1 MSSIISK
8 KISWV
13 DMEDDDEDANEDETS
28 SSLIESSKIN
38 NDLVI
43 PIPAPSPTIS
53 AISTIDSV
61 TGINGMIFKYKR
73 CPLIDTINGCPH
85 QMINNTICP
94 ITEGIHPT
102 RICGNGSNCKYV
114 ICDQDGYV
122 RKINCTFLHPEIE
135 VVHQQI
141 CTFHEQKRCNF
152 NDICCHHVHIP
163 HHISHY
169 NRDLFKKLLK
179 N

>member
-73 CPLIDTINGCPH
+73 CP
-85 QMINNTICP
+85 
-94 ITEGIHPT
+94 
-102 RICGNGSNCKYV
+102 
-114 ICDQDGYV
+114 
-122 RKINCTFLHPEIE
+122 
-135 VVHQQI
+135 
-141 CTFHEQKRCNF
+141 
-152 NDICCHHVHIP
+152 
-163 HHISHY
+163 
-169 NRDLFKKLLK
+169 
-179 N
+179 